1 MISKVKEF
9 PFDTQC
15 CEINFY
21 SWAHTSNQMTI
32 SQYENKNIT
41 NITHLAYNTEWSK
54 ITIYII
60 I

>member
-54 ITIYII
+54 IY
-60 I
+60 